1 MRGLWLALGLATRLP
16 IPDPGPV
23 AAAELATA
31 VTWLPVVGALL
42 GAILVGV
49 DSFAERVLPGP
60 TACAGVV
67 LVWVALTGGTPL
79 VSVVRVCQA
88 VADRRLRWRVR
99 AGRREGERTWIG
111 GAIGLGTLLMK
122 FGLLAVLPAAHRWE
136 VLLLA
141 PIWGRQAGA
150 AALLL
155 APFGAATPER
165 LRGLREATSKR
176 QLWMAALPLVLSGLV
191 WRAWTA
197 PVVIVLAPGLWWT
210 LRRLAQI
217 LEGLTADTAEAVAEW
232 TELLVLM
239 CLVALLAGQPEGV

>member
-16 IPDPGPV
+16 IPDPGSVATAEV
-23 AAAELATA
+23 AAA
-31 VTWLPVVGALL
+31 VTWLPVAGAVLGAALL
-42 GAILVGV
+42 GV
-49 DSFAERVLPGP
+49 DRFAERVLPGP

-88 VADRRLRWRVR
+88 VADRRIRWRVR
-99 AGRREGERTWIG
+99 AGQPEGAQSWIG

-141 PIWGRQAGA
+141 PIWGRQASA
-150 AALLL
+150 WALLL
-155 APFGAATPER
+155 APLGAATPER

-176 QLWMAALPLVLSGLV
+176 QLWMAAFPLVLSGLI
-191 WRAWTA
+191 WRQWTA
-197 PVVIVLAPGLWWT
+197 PIVIVLALGLWWT
-210 LRRLAQI
+210 LRRLARV
-217 LEGLTADTAEAVAEW
+217 LEGLTADMAEAVAEW

-239 CLVALLAGQPEGV
+239 CLVALLAGRPEGA